1 MLHMHFKKQGSYNNH
16 MHLKKNKNHMTTI
29 INLQVK

>member
-16 MHLKKNKNHMTTI
+16 MHLKKKQKSHDNHNKSPS
-29 INLQVK
+29 